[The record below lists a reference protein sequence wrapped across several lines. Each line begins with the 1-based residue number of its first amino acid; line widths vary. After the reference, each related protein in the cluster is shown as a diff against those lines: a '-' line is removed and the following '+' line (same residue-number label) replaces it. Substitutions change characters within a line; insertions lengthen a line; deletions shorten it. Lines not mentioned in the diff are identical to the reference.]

1 MRSSGGCLALIM
13 MLGSAL
19 LCGGSPG
26 GRSEFR
32 SRSGYISLMRIS
44 ENMGTELTFDRVLGE
59 VRISREQ
66 RSLLFILGRRDL
78 IYRRE
83 LLHRMQ
89 KPPVVEKGEVLVP
102 LDALRVIFRELSLP
116 GESWVIKSG
125 ALEDVNRKPVAIT
138 PPANASSARINV
150 VFLDPGHGGMDPGAL
165 GPGGLKESTLVL
177 DVSRR
182 VARQLAS
189 RLPGVKIVLLRT
201 DNRTLSLRGRARVAN
216 HYIKQGFRG
225 LFVSVHA
232 NGFRFPG
239 RSGFETYY
247 LSPIASD
254 AESRATAAMENG
266 VLSIDP
272 GDAPGG
278 EMDSILSKMLVEE
291 YRRESLR
298 LAAFIQEGLKVRI
311 GRQSQ
316 DRGVKKANFFVMR
329 GVYMPSVLVEIG
341 FVTNPGEARLLKT
354 DSYKERI
361 AAGITAGIGNFLSS
375 YNRN

>member
-1 MRSSGGCLALIM
+1 MRCRSGLLALM
-13 MLGSAL
+13 MLLGSVL
-19 LCGGSPG
+19 VCGGSPG

-32 SRSGYISLMRIS
+32 SHSGYISLMRIS
-44 ENMGTELTFDRVLGE
+44 ENMGAELNFDRVLGE
-59 VRISREQ
+59 VRISREN
-66 RSLLFILGRRDL
+66 RSLLFVLGRRDL
-78 IYRRE
+78 IYRKE
-83 LLHRMQ
+83 LLQRLQ

-102 LDALRVIFRELSLP
+102 LDALRFIFRELSLP

-125 ALEDVNRKPVAIT
+125 SLEDVNRKPDHVL
-138 PPANASSARINV
+138 PPTASSPAKINV

-165 GPGGLKESTLVL
+165 GPGGFKESTLVL

-182 VARQLAS
+182 VARLLEAG
-189 RLPGVKIVLLRT
+189 LPGIKIVLLRK
-201 DNRTLSLRGRARVAN
+201 DNRTLSLNGRAKIAN
-216 HYIKQGFRG
+216 RYIKQGYRG

-239 RSGFETYY
+239 RSGYETYF

-298 LAAFIQEGLKVRI
+298 LATFIQEGLKRRI
-311 GRQSQ
+311 GVQSQ

-341 FVTNPGEARLLKT
+341 FITNPREAALLKT
-354 DSYKERI
+354 NAYKNKV
-361 AAGITAGIGNFLSS
+361 AAGIASGIGNFLSS